1 MSKEEKDIFFEKE
14 FFPFLKQM
22 HGFAYHLS
30 QDEDEASDL
39 VQDTFLKAYRFMDS
53 FERGTNTKAWLYRI
67 LKNTFINEYRRKT
80 NLPNHVSL
88 DVSYHQDDEGAPVN
102 ESFVQVLDNVDY
114 YKHLIGDEISTA
126 LANLQPEFREII
138 MLSDLEGFSYEEMA
152 KILDIPIG
160 TVRSRLFRA
169 RNFLKESL
177 KAYGEK
183 HGFKDK
189 RGAV

>member
-1 MSKEEKDIFFEKE
+1 MSKEEKDVFFEKE

-80 NLPNHVSL
+80 NLPSHVSL
-88 DVSYHQDDEGAPVN
+88 DVSYHQDDDGAPVN

-126 LANLQPEFREII
+126 LSNLQEEFREII